1 MVIFF
6 WGIIARHVSFLPP
19 TQYDYWGESRVRW
32 SIFDEK
38 NWKYAI
44 DQRARKKKKL
54 AQANEDEKVFIPS
67 FSFLFFF
74 SICRVVIL
82 IGIYSSLILA
92 DGRTLFVLLI
102 GTLLGSNILLKDG

>member
-19 TQYDYWGESRVRW
+19 TQYDDRVESRVGW

-44 DQRARKKKKL
+44 DQSAEKKKK
-54 AQANEDEKVFIPS
+54 S
-67 FSFLFFF
+67 
-74 SICRVVIL
+74 
-82 IGIYSSLILA
+82 
-92 DGRTLFVLLI
+92 
-102 GTLLGSNILLKDG
+102 

>member
-6 WGIIARHVSFLPP
+6 WGIIARQVSFLPP
-19 TQYDYWGESRVRW
+19 TQYDDRVESRVGW

-44 DQRARKKKKL
+44 DQSAEKKKKL

>member
-1 MVIFF
+1 M
-6 WGIIARHVSFLPP
+6 
-19 TQYDYWGESRVRW
+19 
-32 SIFDEK
+32 
-38 NWKYAI
+38 
-44 DQRARKKKKL
+44 KK
-54 AQANEDEKVFIPS
+54 
-67 FSFLFFF
+67 FLFHRSLFFSFF